1 MTEMMPTEL
10 AVARRPGRPRKYHS
24 PEEIAAAYIANLQK
38 ANEANRANPAV
49 CLERARRYRE
59 ENRLMLAQKARERR
73 ARTKAEIAPP
83 EEAQR

>member
-1 MTEMMPTEL
+1 MTELMPTEL
-10 AVARRPGRPRKYHS
+10 AVARRAGRPRKYFS

-38 ANEANRANPAV
+38 ANESYRANPAV

-59 ENRLMLAQKARERR
+59 ENKQVLAQKARERR
-73 ARTKAEIAPP
+73 ARIKAEIAPP